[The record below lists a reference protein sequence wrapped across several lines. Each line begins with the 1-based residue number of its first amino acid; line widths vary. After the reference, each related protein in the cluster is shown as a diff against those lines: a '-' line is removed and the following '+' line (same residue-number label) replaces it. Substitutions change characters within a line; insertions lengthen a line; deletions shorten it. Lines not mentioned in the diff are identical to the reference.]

1 MAPKRRTDQNKD
13 LPVGLHRKIVRG
25 KERFVFIRED
35 GTNKWLPAGVS
46 RADAIAAAHAYN
58 SKYRYPDT
66 VISER
71 GNKYNK
77 RLSDWVPVV
86 LERVKKEES
95 LSDNAMSTF
104 EMDCQ
109 RLLEL
114 HADVYSNQVS
124 LLHVNQFLEKFCA
137 GKSNNVYNRKISFL
151 KKVFD
156 YLCDMSAMST
166 NPAELKKVKPKA
178 TKTRQRLS
186 IDAWQAIHDAAPAWL
201 QIAMRLALQTTH
213 AVLEISRV
221 KYRDCEMFDSPV
233 LQDGLMVYG
242 VMRIHRQKVHK
253 KEASRVAIPITQ
265 QLKSV
270 IDDSRDTVFS
280 PYVVHK
286 VKTDSNPIAKG
297 LTHETQLT
305 TRLIS
310 STFSDLRDELGLY
323 KELNK
328 EARPTFH
335 EIRALAIH
343 LYTQIGVDPQ
353 ARAAHTDAKSTK
365 IYQRDHV
372 QWVEVP
378 AAEIMLDRVNN
389 A

>member
-1 MAPKRRTDQNKD
+1 MAPKRRTDQNRD

-35 GTNKWLPAGVS
+35 GTNKWLPSGVS
-46 RADAIAAAHAYN
+46 RADAIAAAHTYN
-58 SKYRYPDT
+58 SKYRFPDT

-77 RLSDWVPVV
+77 RLADWMPVV
-86 LERVKKEES
+86 LQRVRKEES
-95 LSDNAMSTF
+95 LSHNAFSTF
-104 EMDCQ
+104 EKDCE

-114 HADVYSNQVS
+114 HAEVYSNQIS
-124 LLHVNQFLEKFCA
+124 LVHVNQFLEKFCA

-156 YLCDMSAMST
+156 YLCDMSAMDN
-166 NPAELKKVKPKA
+166 NPAELKKVKPKEQ
-178 TKTRQRLS
+178 KTRQRLS
-186 IDAWQAIHDAAPAWL
+186 LDAWQAIHDAAPAWL

-280 PYVVHK
+280 PYLVHK

-305 TRLIS
+305 PRLIS
-310 STFSDLRDELGLY
+310 SSFSDVRDALGLY

-343 LYTQIGVDPQ
+343 LYTKIGVDPQ

-372 QWVEVP
+372 LWVEVP
-378 AAEIMLDRVNN
+378 AAEILLDQ